1 MHFLS
6 IQFIEP
12 LTNTKT
18 SDPGDMNLT
27 DFLRGIHAHHNH
39 EDYAFSGMDINGC
52 PITSKFSVRA
62 SEIVDILVRLG
73 K

>member
-6 IQFIEP
+6 IQLIEP
-12 LTNTKT
+12 LTDTKT

-39 EDYAFSGMDINGC
+39 EDYAFSGMDINGR
-52 PITSKFSVRA
+52 PIARDK
-62 SEIVDILVRLG
+62 
-73 K
+73 

>member
-6 IQFIEP
+6 IQLIEP

-39 EDYAFSGMDINGC
+39 EDYAFSGMDINGR
-52 PITSKFSVRA
+52 PITRDK
-62 SEIVDILVRLG
+62 
-73 K
+73 